1 MIAAPATYADWCDLL
16 AARGQRYA
24 LPSDMA
30 MLRQVTSHPAWALRL
45 APSIP
50 LAALAGIVH
59 ADHSVIWIAT
69 APEASR
75 STLPLVRALRALADE
90 QQAAVCRALWA
101 NVDDDN
107 AAGRRLVALLGF
119 GRVGKDTWRRACPRW

>member
-1 MIAAPATYADWCDLL
+1 MIAVRAGYADWCDLL

-30 MLRQVTSHPAWALRL
+30 MLRQVTSHPAWALRR

-75 STLPLVRALRALADE
+75 SALPLVRALRALADQ
-90 QQAAVCRALWA
+90 QQAAVGRPLWA
-101 NVDDDN
+101 NVDDGN
-107 AAGRRLVALLGF
+107 SAGRRLVAMLGLERI
-119 GRVGKDTWRRACPRW
+119 GPHTWRRT